1 MSIPALKINPA
12 FLETANT
19 QHASQQAGLS
29 WWAQRTVA
37 IEEHLYYSWS
47 LQQALM
53 ENLVFDLG
61 CAKHVL
67 SIGRNL
73 VEIL

>member
-29 WWAQRTVA
+29 GWAQRTVA
-37 IEEHLYYSWS
+37 IDEHLYYSWS
-47 LQQALM
+47 LQQALK
-53 ENLVFDLG
+53 ENLVFGFG
-61 CAKHVL
+61 CAKHAL
-67 SIGRNL
+67 L
-73 VEIL
+73 VEI